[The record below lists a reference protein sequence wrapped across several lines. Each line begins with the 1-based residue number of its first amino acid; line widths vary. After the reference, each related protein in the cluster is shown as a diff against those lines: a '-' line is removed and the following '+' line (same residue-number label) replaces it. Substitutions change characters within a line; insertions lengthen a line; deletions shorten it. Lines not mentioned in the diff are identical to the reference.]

1 MLSLSPTS
9 FNVLEAL
16 SVYRYLTPAQMLA
29 VGVTRDK
36 SHLYDTLK
44 RLSRQH
50 GAPVGKMDFGVVPK
64 LGRLAVVYY
73 LKAKGAEIIA
83 EALRVDSTDI
93 PYAKAKVMYHN
104 DYFHRRDCVDFQITA
119 RQWAQEIDADMAF
132 YHSYYDH
139 TGANRGGHAGKLSP
153 KTRVW
158 TGTQALVPDGV
169 FKIIMPDNIQRLFVM
184 ELSRGMD
191 TKRVVNQLQTH
202 LFALEK
208 KAFSTAFDYPHHHR
222 IVWVFD
228 TENAL
233 KVVQERAASLPDCE
247 KWLPAVF
254 FKTIADIEQGFFE
267 GWRGMLPNSPIKPLF

>member
-1 MLSLSPTS
+1 
-9 FNVLEAL
+9 
-16 SVYRYLTPAQMLA
+16 MLA

-119 RQWAQEIDADMAF
+119 RQWAQEIDAD
-132 YHSYYDH
+132 
-139 TGANRGGHAGKLSP
+139 RG
-153 KTRVW
+153 
-158 TGTQALVPDGV
+158 
-169 FKIIMPDNIQRLFVM
+169 
-184 ELSRGMD
+184 
-191 TKRVVNQLQTH
+191 
-202 LFALEK
+202 
-208 KAFSTAFDYPHHHR
+208 
-222 IVWVFD
+222 
-228 TENAL
+228 
-233 KVVQERAASLPDCE
+233 
-247 KWLPAVF
+247 
-254 FKTIADIEQGFFE
+254 
-267 GWRGMLPNSPIKPLF
+267 